1 MKKVLV
7 AAFTICALF
16 SVSSLFAN
24 NSGVGL
30 GAVVFQGKKGKVF
43 EVLAVTTNGTSYSS
57 TFAITSGTS
66 GYKDGL
72 VIGVNVV
79 DSYVAD
85 NMDNLATDIAKGDGE
100 YLDALATLMKVEDK
114 SAFKAKLQQNF
125 TKIYTSK
132 DVNSKEVVANI
143 RDIQN
148 S

>member
-1 MKKVLV
+1 MKRLLV
-7 AAFTICALF
+7 IAFIF
-16 SVSSLFAN
+16 SVTGLYAN
-24 NSGVGL
+24 NVGVGF
-30 GAVVFQGKKGKVF
+30 GTAVFQGSKGKVS

-85 NMDNLATDIAKGDGE
+85 NMDSIANDIAKGDGE
-100 YLDALATLMKVEDK
+100 FIDALASLMKVTDK
-114 SAFKAKLQQNF
+114 AAFKNKLHKNF
-125 TKIYTSK
+125 NQIYTSK
-132 DVNSKEVVANI
+132 DVTSKEVVANI
-143 RDIQN
+143 RNIQN